1 MHKVTIRVLG
11 CGDAFGSGGRMQSS
25 FFVASP
31 DGRFLIDCG
40 ATSLVA
46 MSRLGL
52 DPKTIDAVLL
62 SHLHGD
68 HFGGLPFL
76 LLQAHYVGRRNRP
89 LVIAGPAGTESR
101 IRDALEVLFP
111 GSSKLA
117 WRFPISFVEFRPNNA
132 HEVAN
137 LAIEVYPVEHPS
149 GAPSFALRVG
159 IGDKIIA
166 YTGDTRWTETLLAVA
181 HDADIFL
188 AECYSYDQN
197 ESYHLNYKTLLAR
210 RPELRTKRLVLTHM
224 GEAMLRK
231 LDQIEAEVAEDGM
244 LLEI

>member
-1 MHKVTIRVLG
+1 MAKITIRVLG

-25 FFVASP
+25 FFVASATS
-31 DGRFLIDCG
+31 RFLIDCG

-46 MSRLGL
+46 MNRHGL
-52 DPKTIDAVLL
+52 DPTTIDAVLL

-76 LLQAHYVGRRNRP
+76 LLQAQYVGRRTRP
-89 LVIAGPAGTESR
+89 LVVAGPAGTEGR
-101 IRDALEVLFP
+101 VLDALEVLFP

-117 WRFPISFVEFRPNNA
+117 WRFPLSFIELRP
-132 HEVAN
+132 EDDQKIGD
-137 LAIEVYPVEHPS
+137 LAIRAYPVEHPS
-149 GAPSFALRVG
+149 GAPSLALRVRV
-159 IGDKIIA
+159 GDRIIA

-181 HDADIFL
+181 RDADIFL

-197 ESYHLNYKTLLAR
+197 ASYHLNYRTLFAR
-210 RPELRTKRLVLTHM
+210 RPALRSKRLVLTHM
-224 GEAMLRK
+224 SAAMLEK
-231 LDQIEAEVAEDGM
+231 LDQIELEMAEDGM